1 MHENMIGDENDL
13 SWEEKR
19 FLYISKENR
28 GHFLPAIISKDRTKA
43 HREFMKPL
51 EDAEAVELNEE
62 NDDEDDEDEDN
73 YSEDYDSS
81 DSCEG
86 GYESDFSY
94 TEDQKQYLA
103 RVVQQNKEGWEKVL
117 AKKPW
122 LRK

>member
-1 MHENMIGDENDL
+1 MIGDENDL

-62 NDDEDDEDEDN
+62 NDDEDSESFRADMEGVEDEDN
-73 YSEDYDSS
+73 YSEDS
-81 DSCEG
+81 
-86 GYESDFSY
+86 ESDLSY
-94 TEDQKQYLA
+94 DEDK
-103 RVVQQNKEGWEKVL
+103 
-117 AKKPW
+117 
-122 LRK
+122 